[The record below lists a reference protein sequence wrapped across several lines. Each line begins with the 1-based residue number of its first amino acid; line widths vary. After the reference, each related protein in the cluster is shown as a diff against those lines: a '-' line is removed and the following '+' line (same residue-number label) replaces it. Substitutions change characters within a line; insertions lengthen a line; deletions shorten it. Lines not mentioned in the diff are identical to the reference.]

1 MSILDP
7 AGPAAASIS
16 RLWWVMFAGS
26 AAILCLVS
34 VLLVLSFRKRPPV
47 QDERGLERTWI
58 VGLGL
63 VFTMGVLV
71 ALLAYGIVA
80 GQRLTARAQDGAVEV
95 SAVADR
101 TGWRFGYGDRPG
113 ETTRNVLHIPAGRA
127 VHVAIT
133 TDDVIHSFWVPR
145 LAGKLDAIPGHVN
158 TLKLEADEPGL
169 YAGRSA
175 EFSGPGYSRH
185 RFEIRAHDDAAWH
198 AFLREGAP

>member
-34 VLLVLSFRKRPPV
+34 VLLVLAFRRQPPV

-63 VFTMGVLV
+63 VFTMGVLG
-71 ALLAYGIVA
+71 ALLTYGIVA
-80 GQRLTARAQDGAVEV
+80 GQRLTARTEVDAVNV
-95 SAVADR
+95 SAIADR
-101 TGWRFGYGDRPG
+101 TGWSFAYADRPG
-113 ETTRNVLHIPAGRA
+113 ETTRDILHIPAGRV

-169 YAGRSA
+169 YAGRGA

-185 RFEIRAHDDAAWH
+185 CFEIRAHDDAAWQS
-198 AFLREGAP
+198 FLRDGPP